1 MSIVRVQDC
10 QELGYC
16 MKSVRPWF
24 ARHGIDFQKFVRDG
38 VDESVLLA
46 TDDEFARNAV
56 ANAKKREANDG
67 Q

>member
-1 MSIVRVQDC
+1 MTTVRVQDC

-38 VDESVLLA
+38 VSASVLLA
-46 TDDEFARNAV
+46 TDDEFARKAV
-56 ANAKKREANDG
+56 ERAEKREAENG
-67 Q
+67 

>member
-1 MSIVRVQDC
+1 MTIVRVQDC

-24 ARHGIDFQKFVRDG
+24 AGHGIDFQKFVRDG
-38 VDESVLLA
+38 VDEAVLLA